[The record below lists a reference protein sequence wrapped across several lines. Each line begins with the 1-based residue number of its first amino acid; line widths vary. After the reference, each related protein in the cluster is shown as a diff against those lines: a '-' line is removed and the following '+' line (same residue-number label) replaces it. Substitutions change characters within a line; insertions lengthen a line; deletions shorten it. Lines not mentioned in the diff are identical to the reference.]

1 MHDIAS
7 SVKNHRLYAGFE
19 VIRKRLAEHQFVCWI
34 AGGAV
39 RDFILGREVTEFDLV
54 TDASTEIL
62 KALFPKAV
70 LVGESFGVLK
80 VPAGPDG
87 ELYDLA
93 TFREE
98 SDYKDGRRPS
108 KVSSS
113 TPVFDAQRRDLT
125 VNALYWDD
133 VRQVVHDYVGGQFD
147 LRAGV
152 LKTVGNPVTRFEEDY
167 LRILRLARFAAQ
179 LSFGIE
185 LATEQAAEARI
196 GSLERISGER
206 VWSELQ
212 KIEKHHVWP
221 SALRSP
227 LLVKIL
233 ESVLGVPVK
242 AAGLRDMKNGSI
254 LTTEALLV
262 LTVPDQDLSPV
273 LRERLKVSKNT
284 LESYQKLKLL
294 LTQVGQKPLFEIFY
308 DLEKSE
314 KLREAWNRL
323 VDLGLIEKKADQE
336 LQKVLK
342 MYPDSLISA
351 SEILNLV
358 PVQRIGSVLRAV
370 RLKQWSEEISNHDQ
384 ALGYVKK
391 NYASESEKP

>member
-19 VIRKRLAEHQFVCWI
+19 VIQKRLARHQFVCWI

-39 RDFILGREVTEFDLV
+39 RDFMLGREVSEFDLV

-62 KALFPKAV
+62 KTLFPKAV

-113 TPVFDAQRRDLT
+113 TPVFDALRRDLT

-133 VRQVVHDYVGGQFD
+133 TACVVRDYVGGQFE
-147 LRAGV
+147 LKAGV
-152 LKTVGNPVTRFEEDY
+152 LKTVGSAGTRFDEDY
-167 LRILRLARFAAQ
+167 LRVLRLARFSAQ
-179 LSFGIE
+179 LGFGIE
-185 LATEQAAEARI
+185 PATELAAKVRI
-196 GSLERISGER
+196 GSLARISGER
-206 VWSELQ
+206 VWSEFQ
-212 KIEKHHVWP
+212 KIEKHHVW
-221 SALRSP
+221 SAALRSP
-227 LLVKIL
+227 LLVSIL
-233 ESVLGVPVK
+233 ESVLGAQVE
-242 AAGLRDMKNGSI
+242 AGHLRDLKNGRMLS
-254 LTTEALLV
+254 TEAVLA
-262 LTVPDQDLSPV
+262 LTVPTLDLSTV

-294 LTQVGQKPLFEIFY
+294 LSQVGKKPQFEIFY

-314 KLREAWNRL
+314 KLHEAWNQL
-323 VDLGLIEKKADQE
+323 VDLGLIDEKLDQE

-342 MYPDSLISA
+342 MHPLSLISA
-351 SEILNLV
+351 SEIMNLV
-358 PVQRIGSVLRAV
+358 PAQRIGSVLRAV
-370 RLKQWSEEISNHDQ
+370 RLKQWSEEISSLDQ
-384 ALGYVKK
+384 ALDYVKK
-391 NYASESEKP
+391 NYASDSEKP

>member
-1 MHDIAS
+1 MHDIAT

-19 VIRKRLAEHQFVCWI
+19 VIQKRLAEHQFVCWI

-39 RDFILGREVTEFDLV
+39 RDLILGREVSEFDLV

-62 KALFPKAV
+62 KVLFPKAV

-80 VPAGPDG
+80 VPTGPDG

-98 SDYKDGRRPS
+98 SDYIDGRRPS

-113 TPVFDAQRRDLT
+113 TPVYDARRRDLT

-133 VRQVVHDYVGGQFD
+133 VMGVVRDYVGGQFE
-147 LRAGV
+147 LKAGV
-152 LKTVGNPVTRFEEDY
+152 LKTVGNPITRFEEDY
-167 LRILRLARFAAQ
+167 LRILRLARFSAQ
-179 LSFGIE
+179 LGFGIE
-185 LATEQAAEARI
+185 PATGQAAKARI
-196 GSLERISGER
+196 GSLQRISGER
-206 VWSELQ
+206 IWSELQ

-221 SALRSP
+221 AALRSP
-227 LLVKIL
+227 LLVSIL
-233 ESVLGVPVK
+233 ESVLGAPVE
-242 AAGLRDMKNGSI
+242 AARLRDLKNGQMLS
-254 LTTEALLV
+254 TEAVLV
-262 LTVPDQDLSPV
+262 VTVPAPDLSSV

-284 LESYQKLKLL
+284 LDNYQKLKLL
-294 LTQVGQKPLFEIFY
+294 LAQVGSKPHFEIFY

-314 KLREAWNRL
+314 KLREAWNQL
-323 VDLGLIEKKADQE
+323 VDLGLIDEKLDKE

-342 MYPDSLISA
+342 AHPLSLISA
-351 SEILNLV
+351 SEIMNLV
-358 PVQRIGSVLRAV
+358 PAQRIGSVLRAI
-370 RLKQWSEEISNHDQ
+370 RLKQWNEEISSLDQ
-384 ALGYVKK
+384 ALDYVKK